1 MESKVGSYPQKAFKS
16 SILLA
21 NKYKMFKYQKNDY
34 MYIHVCTQIQCCIL
48 ILMGEEEK
56 RLLEVNTFQML
67 AKEDKVKERATS
79 YPVVPLEP

>member
-1 MESKVGSYPQKAFKS
+1 
-16 SILLA
+16 
-21 NKYKMFKYQKNDY
+21 
-34 MYIHVCTQIQCCIL
+34 
-48 ILMGEEEK
+48 MGEEEK